1 MTKTIRQAVS
11 IAPGHNKASLS
22 RGQKAFN
29 TLIRQIEKR
38 RTRLRAWE
46 TVTPAFQKQYVDELL
61 PLGRETTDLQ
71 AKMVY
76 RLDDAW
82 DHKGLTKAERRTV
95 SELIAGLAGDL
106 IEECDDTQLKVIYNK
121 HSQSDYDSEAAAE
134 LEDMKMALEGMLGV
148 ELGDDLD
155 MSSPDEVLQRVHAR
169 MGEQQAQETAE
180 NQAREE
186 RRAKRKKSAKQLAEP
201 ARLEAEQAELGQSI
215 REVYRKLASALHP
228 DREPDS
234 QERERKTALMQ
245 RANQAYGKNDL
256 LKLLELQLEL
266 EHIDQNAINDISED
280 RLKHYNKILKEQL
293 GELDQEILH
302 VEVGFRHA
310 FGIPPFIDVSPGT
323 VLRNLA
329 NDIAGLQ
336 QSIRDLEADLLVVE
350 DLKQLKGWLKHLKRR
365 QAVLR
370 FDGMP
375 F

>member
-1 MTKTIRQAVS
+1 MSKAIRHAVTIAQ
-11 IAPGHNKASLS
+11 GHNKASLS

-29 TLIRQIEKR
+29 TLIKQIEKR

-46 TVTPAFQKQYVDELL
+46 RVTPAFQKQYVDELL
-61 PLGRETTDLQ
+61 PLERESTDLQ
-71 AKMVY
+71 VKMVY

-82 DHKGLTKAERRTV
+82 GQKGLTKTERRTI
-95 SELIAGLAGDL
+95 SELIADLAGDL
-106 IEECDDTQLKVIYNK
+106 VEACDDAQLKVIYNK
-121 HSQSDYDSEAAAE
+121 HSRSDYDREAAAE
-134 LEDMKMALEGMLGV
+134 LEDMKLALEAMLGV

-155 MSSPDEVLQRVHAR
+155 MSSPDEVLQRAHAR
-169 MGEQQAQETAE
+169 MEEQQAQEAAE
-180 NQAREE
+180 NQAREA
-186 RRAKRKKSAKQLAEP
+186 RRAKRKKSAKQLAAE
-201 ARLEAEQAELGQSI
+201 ARQEAEQAELSQSI

-280 RLKHYNKILKEQL
+280 RLKHYNKILREQL

-302 VEVGFRHA
+302 VEASFRHA
-310 FGIPPFIDVSPGT
+310 YEIPPFIEVSPAT

-329 NDIAGLQ
+329 NDIAGLRQ
-336 QSIRDLEADLLVVE
+336 HLRDLEADLLVFD
-350 DLKQLKGWLKHLKRR
+350 DLKQFKGWLKHLKRR
-365 QAVLR
+365 QAAIR
-370 FDGMP
+370 FDELP